1 MSEYEFDGFQ
11 SLPCCG
17 LAECLDAAGID
28 GRVPRW
34 RLAREMPRMSSAPV
48 VESCGETLQ

>member
-1 MSEYEFDGFQ
+1 MTEYEFDGF
-11 SLPCCG
+11 LPVPCCG

-34 RLAREMPRMSSAPV
+34 RPGLGDAAPAAALPS
-48 VESCGETLQ
+48 EPA